1 MNLTDTRIGSGV
13 AIGTMSSG
21 TATWLNL
28 IPDEIGKLGTLAGI
42 ILSVTL
48 IVMYIRKIRQES
60 KENALKIELLQIRM
74 EKYKNP
80 A

>member
-13 AIGTMSSG
+13 AVGTMSSG
-21 TATWLNL
+21 AATWLKL

-48 IVMYIRKIRQES
+48 IIMYVRKIKQES
-60 KENALKIELLQIRM
+60 KENTLKIELLQIRIK
-74 EKYKNP
+74 KYKDP